1 MLRIQRLANEKTVE
15 KMVFRLSGRMDAEDI
30 ATLQSQ
36 FESEGDGR
44 RTVLDLTDLTLLDR
58 DAVRF
63 LERCEADAIEL
74 TNCRAYIREWIE
86 RERERRVLKSAG
98 SRPLRRKEPE

>member
-1 MLRIQRLANEKTVE
+1 MLRIQRLANGET
-15 KMVFRLSGRMDAEDI
+15 VFRLSGRMDIEDI
-30 ATLQSQ
+30 ATLESQ
-36 FESEGDGR
+36 FALEDKGR
-44 RTVLDLTDLTLLDR
+44 QIVLDLTDLTLLDR

-86 RERERRVLKSAG
+86 RERKTRADEF
-98 SRPLRRKEPE
+98 

>member
-1 MLRIQRLANEKTVE
+1 MLRIQRQANGET
-15 KMVFRLSGRMDAEDI
+15 VFRLSGRMDVEDI

-36 FESEGDGR
+36 FEAEGEGR
-44 RTVLDLTDLTLLDR
+44 QIVLDLTDLTLLDR

-63 LERCEADAIEL
+63 LERCEAENIKL

-86 RERERRVLKSAG
+86 RERKMRVDELQLGTSSAQ
-98 SRPLRRKEPE
+98 EPQMTGG